1 MIDMIQNVASISQ
14 AKGLGSM
21 VTDQMSSATQV
32 QGATPGSEAG
42 MTFASV
48 LGDMATEAMNNLKQS
63 EVKSIDGIN
72 GKANTREVVDAVLA
86 AVDAAC
92 RHRKPGRAGAGQDAR
107 AAGDAGRD
115 RADAGDHYWPLIRSM
130 VIDMRSRAC
139 FTTCRLAS

>member
-86 AVDAAC
+86 AEQSLQTAIAF
-92 RHRKPGRAGAGQDAR
+92 
-107 AAGDAGRD
+107 RD
-115 RADAGDHYWPLIRSM
+115 KLISAYLDISKM
-130 VIDMRSRAC
+130 QI
-139 FTTCRLAS
+139 